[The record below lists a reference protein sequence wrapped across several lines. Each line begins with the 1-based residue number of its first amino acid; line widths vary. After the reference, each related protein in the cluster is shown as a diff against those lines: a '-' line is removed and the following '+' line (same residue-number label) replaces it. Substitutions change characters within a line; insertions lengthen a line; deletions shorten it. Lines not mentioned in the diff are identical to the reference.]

1 MTMNKIYDNKWLT
14 LLVALFLAL
23 TMFVFVKA
31 ERYNDNPISFFQNV
45 SENSTETISNVPV
58 HIKGNVQNYYIT
70 GLPETVDVELSG
82 PANLIQQTLEAENF
96 KVVTEDLEQLG
107 QGQHYIKLRLE
118 GISKELHYKLSP
130 SSVNITIAELQTQ
143 NYPIEV
149 RVNSD
154 KLSPDYAVG
163 NVSVNPQTVT
173 LSGSGDKLQQI
184 SQVYVNVDIP
194 SDASDSYTT
203 SATVLIADSQGQM
216 LDISADPKQVEVQVD
231 IQSNTN
237 TVPIQFEAINGRA
250 DTDYEIEPLTTH
262 NTVLSGDPASIHQL
276 NRVMGYVDV
285 SQISKEEETQVDL
298 ELPAGV
304 ASMEPAQVRV
314 KVTPHRQNAAS
325 RQEEATREANSA
337 SSQRSQESR
346 STADRPNS
354 PSQEQDP
361 SA

>member
-1 MTMNKIYDNKWLT
+1 MNKIYDNKWLT

-107 QGQHYIKLRLE
+107 PGQHYIKLRLD

-143 NYPIEV
+143 TYPIEV

-154 KLSPDYAVG
+154 QLPPDYAVG
-163 NVSVNPQTVT
+163 NVSVNPQSVT
-173 LSGSGDKLQQI
+173 LSGSADKLQEI
-184 SQVYVNVDIP
+184 SQVYVTVDIP

-237 TVPIQFEAINGRA
+237 TVPIQFEPVNGRA
-250 DTDYEIEPLTTH
+250 DTNYEIEPLTTH
-262 NTVLSGDPASIHQL
+262 NTVLSGDPATIHQL
-276 NRVMGYVDV
+276 NRVTAYVDV
-285 SQISKEEETQVDL
+285 SQVTKEEETQVDL
-298 ELPAGV
+298 ELPQGV
-304 ASMEPAQVRV
+304 TSMEPAQVRV
-314 KVTPHRQNAAS
+314 KVTPHRQNTAS
-325 RQEEATREANSA
+325 RQAAASSA
-337 SSQRSQESR
+337 SSTSASRQRSQEARPS
-346 STADRPNS
+346 ADRQTG
-354 PSQEQDP
+354 PSLEQDP
-361 SA
+361 ST